1 MGQFSGTCP
10 PTAMSERTNH
20 DLHAPHPVDGAEPIS
35 GRRAESSPFMER
47 GCSTS
52 PHKNPPLYWP
62 SLQSSSDTTSYRSVA
77 LSHSSHTPKTL
88 PHTGK
93 TTAECRWKFLPHILT
108 LYCNILN
115 SECFLFYIYITP
127 QLTNQVVFS
136 FQAEATCQ
144 ALQCSY
150 YFDRHSFNHVTV
162 RFRNVVTCCR
172 LCLSGCEIT
181 LPLDAVITLQSDKS
195 RLRVKGKKL
204 DLLAYM

>member
-1 MGQFSGTCP
+1 MGSFSGTCP

-108 LYCNILN
+108 LQCNILN
-115 SECFLFYIYITP
+115 SECFLFYIYISLLSLRTKSFSHFKLKP
-127 QLTNQVVFS
+127 LARLYSVPIILT
-136 FQAEATCQ
+136 ATV
-144 ALQCSY
+144 L
-150 YFDRHSFNHVTV
+150 T
-162 RFRNVVTCCR
+162 
-172 LCLSGCEIT
+172 
-181 LPLDAVITLQSDKS
+181 
-195 RLRVKGKKL
+195 
-204 DLLAYM
+204 M

>member
-1 MGQFSGTCP
+1 MGQFNGTCP

-62 SLQSSSDTTSYRSVA
+62 SLQSSSDTTSYRSVP
-77 LSHSSHTPKTL
+77 LSHSSPTPKNL

-93 TTAECRWKFLPHILT
+93 TTAECRWKFLPHIL
-108 LYCNILN
+108 N
-115 SECFLFYIYITP
+115 SECFLFYLYITA
-127 QLTNQVVFS
+127 QLTKQVFFS
-136 FQAEATCQ
+136 FETSFKLKPLAR
-144 ALQCSY
+144 LQCSY

-195 RLRVKGKKL
+195 RLRVKKGKKL